1 MRVPNPRSPRAGRSG
16 GRASR
21 RRAGRGAPPSCSGTT
36 RLEVKRRWPCRSEAS
51 PLLLSRARNCG
62 PHALHC
68 TRHAANDCVLSAS
81 SLTPSCTPPGA
92 YEGPEARSGSSQAR
106 YRLRYRYTRSKRLC
120 RRPTSL
126 AETQVGNKR
135 RLKSYEVHPSPGGD
149 RLHAKSGSPRLPSE
163 GGEACL
169 LIGASSGSGRSIRI
183 NTSERRTKC

>member
-1 MRVPNPRSPRAGRSG
+1 
-16 GRASR
+16 
-21 RRAGRGAPPSCSGTT
+21 
-36 RLEVKRRWPCRSEAS
+36 S
-51 PLLLSRARNCG
+51 PLPLSRARNRG

-68 TRHAANDCVLSAS
+68 TRHASNNCGLTES
-81 SLTPSCTPPGA
+81 SLTSPSCTPPGA
-92 YEGPEARSGSSQAR
+92 DQGPEAPPEAR
-106 YRLRYRYTRSKRLC
+106 YRLRYRYTRSNRLC
-120 RRPTSL
+120 RRPISL